1 MRSRRS
7 PPGIRFSGKYER
19 LYHYTSVRV
28 TYDFGDQKETL
39 DGSVINNW
47 LNVDEDG
54 TVTLD
59 SDAVAEY
66 VYGLA
71 QKYDTYGKTRSFKT
85 HDGSTVEV
93 SGGAYGW
100 LIDQN
105 AENEQLLSILKD
117 GLQVER
123 EPVYAQTASTRRN
136 CDLGKFLCGGGFE
149 PPASLDVP
157 GRRGDSGV

>member
-1 MRSRRS
+1 M
-7 PPGIRFSGKYER
+7 
-19 LYHYTSVRV
+19 

-39 DGSVINNW
+39 DGSAINNW

-85 HDGSTVEV
+85 RDDGTV
-93 SGGAYGW
+93 
-100 LIDQN
+100 DQ
-105 AENEQLLSILKD
+105 
-117 GLQVER
+117 
-123 EPVYAQTASTRRN
+123 RRSLRLAHRPE
-136 CDLGKFLCGGGFE
+136 CGK
-149 PPASLDVP
+149 
-157 GRRGDSGV
+157 